1 MATLRREIPS
11 GDLRITKLK
20 LGNFDYG
27 PMSGAE
33 RQLLD
38 LRTIRPSKGGE
49 EPRTGS
55 SLRELHNCVFDII
68 ARGKGRN
75 GTVFVGQG
83 SWVYDMVGKWVPS
96 GVVGWMMGLRE
107 VRERGTIGPGW
118 GGGTPRSGA

>member
-1 MATLRREIPS
+1 
-11 GDLRITKLK
+11 
-20 LGNFDYG
+20 
-27 PMSGAE
+27 MSGAE
-33 RQLLD
+33 RQLVD
-38 LRTIRPSKGGE
+38 PRTVRPSKGG

-83 SWVYDMVGKWVPS
+83 SWIYDVVGKWVPS

-118 GGGTPRSGA
+118 GGGTPRPGA